1 MAAIFLCVEIL
12 HINLYIYKAPF
23 CQSVTFPQF
32 LNYDVTMT
40 SSSSVVSNVFVYS
53 AVLYSDDTLSNGM
66 GGWWLIVSHIP
77 MCNAAESTSW
87 CPPRVGDRMFLL
99 AKDITF
105 WNFLL
110 KNLIVSGYAEDVMFA
125 YVEQRHF
132 SI

>member
-1 MAAIFLCVEIL
+1 M
-12 HINLYIYKAPF
+12 N
-23 CQSVTFPQF
+23 
-32 LNYDVTMT
+32 
-40 SSSSVVSNVFVYS
+40 
-53 AVLYSDDTLSNGM
+53 DTLSNGM

-77 MCNAAESTSW
+77 MCNAAESTTW
-87 CPPRVGDRMFLL
+87 GPPRVGDRMFLL